1 MTKKLLSLAV
11 LAAGMFALGCGKGKG
26 TAEASATVTGKVT
39 LSGGRPLPGG
49 TINFRST
56 TAAHRL
62 GTGEIN
68 ADGTYTAKD
77 VPQGPC
83 KVFVDN
89 TGLKPIDKTGGYM
102 PPEGTRTPLPGTKY
116 VPITA
121 KYTSEATTDL
131 TTNVDK
137 DPFEY
142 NVELK

>member
-11 LAAGMFALGCGKGKG
+11 LAAGMVALGCGKGKG
-26 TAEASATVTGKVT
+26 TAEASATVTGTVK
-39 LSGGRPLPGG
+39 LGGKPLPGG

-62 GTGEIN
+62 GSGDIA

-89 TGLKPIDKTGGYM
+89 SWIKPVDKTGGYM
-102 PPEGTRTPLPGTKY
+102 PPEGSKVPPAGAKY
-116 VPITA
+116 VVIPA
-121 KYTSEATTDL
+121 KYTNEATTDL
-131 TTNVDK
+131 TVTVDK
-137 DPFEY
+137 DPFTY
-142 NVELK
+142 DVDLK